1 MKKPARS
8 GTPEPQTFPWQT
20 ERRRSPRSSM
30 VERVAVSWHTLDG
43 IVVTEET
50 KTEVVS
56 AHGALLQ
63 MRHAPPVVRQVIKV
77 TRTQSNDWSLA
88 RVMDSASEKPDG
100 LILVAVEF
108 VVPSNLFWRGGF
120 KELTELSE
128 NIV

>member
-1 MKKPARS
+1 MKKPPRS
-8 GTPEPQTFPWQT
+8 GTPEPQTIPWQT

-30 VERVAVSWHTLDG
+30 VERVAVSWHTRDG
-43 IVVTEET
+43 ILVTEEA

-63 MRHAPPVVRQVIKV
+63 MRRAPPIRQVIKL

-88 RVMDSASEKPDG
+88 RVMESASEKPDG

-108 VVPSNLFWRGGF
+108 VVPSNSFWRG
-120 KELTELSE
+120 
-128 NIV
+128 VQRVD

>member
-1 MKKPARS
+1 MKKPARN
-8 GTPEPQTFPWQT
+8 GTLQPQTIPSQKI
-20 ERRRSPRSSM
+20 RRRSPRSSM

-43 IVVTEET
+43 ILVTEEA

-63 MRHAPPVVRQVIKV
+63 MRRALPVRQVVKL

-88 RVMDSASEKPDG
+88 RVMESAIEKPDG

-108 VVPSNLFWRGGF
+108 VVPSNSFWRG
-120 KELTELSE
+120 SQR
-128 NIV
+128 VA

>member
-1 MKKPARS
+1 MKNSARS
-8 GTPEPQTFPWQT
+8 GTPEPQTISSQKD
-20 ERRRSPRSSM
+20 RRRSPRSSM
-30 VERVAVSWHTLDG
+30 VERVAISWDTLDG
-43 IVVTEET
+43 IPVTEQA
-50 KTEVVS
+50 KTELVS
-56 AHGALLQ
+56 THGALLQ
-63 MRHAPPVVRQVIKV
+63 MRRALPLRQVIKL

-88 RVMDSASEKPDG
+88 RVMESASEKPDG